1 MENFLYEMFE
11 DIMFSNI
18 FFVNDN
24 KGKIKIENVTKDNDK
39 ITKNISYI
47 EYSLNG
53 TNLDKT
59 TKKDCLL
66 NKFISFLNYNSN
78 NKEYKYFNKGF
89 IKNIF
94 SKKNPNE
101 LLELIKNS
109 NHIITSEKIIK
120 ELTQLNGFQILEN
133 SNKSLKLHG
142 YFNLQFTNIMIYQ
155 LPDEY
160 SDDIIYLINNE
171 NNFNLFIN
179 NTDKLYYQFKI
190 DNNFEKIIIRQLK
203 NPYFSMLLK
212 IFYIIN
218 KYIK

>member
-18 FFVNDN
+18 FFVNNN
-24 KGKIKIENVTKDNDK
+24 KGSVKIENIIKDNDK
-39 ITKNISYI
+39 IKKNISYI

-53 TNLDKT
+53 TNLEKT

-66 NKFISFLNYNSN
+66 NKFISFLNFNSN
-78 NKEYKYFNKGF
+78 NKECKYFNKGF

-101 LLELIKNS
+101 LLELIKDS
-109 NHIITSEKIIK
+109 DHIITSEKIIK
-120 ELTQLNGFQILEN
+120 ELTQLNGFEILEN
-133 SNKSLKLHG
+133 SNKSVKLHG
-142 YFNLQFTNIMIYQ
+142 YFNLQFKNIMVYQ

-160 SDDIIYLINNE
+160 SEDIIYLINNE

-179 NTDKLYYQFKI
+179 NADELYYQFKI
-190 DNNFEKIIIRQLK
+190 DNNFEKIIIT
-203 NPYFSMLLK
+203 
-212 IFYIIN
+212 
-218 KYIK
+218 